1 MTSKLVSIL
10 LVCAALAMEF
20 DESSPEDALKRLNK
34 IKDNISIELTDDN
47 FEHLTQAATGATT
60 GDWLVYFYDP
70 SCANCSYFNPTYRML
85 AKLVRDEQIGVN
97 IAKIDASKNPETTAR
112 FRVNSFPTVL
122 YFHQGKY
129 YIYTGPRDEFAM
141 LEMIKE
147 GTYTQYTRKRV
158 PEPRTL
164 FSKAMKFARWLVFR
178 VPKQYP
184 MYFAGGILG
193 LVVLMVA
200 VCYSASKEENRQTV
214 QPEQVKKDQ

>member
-1 MTSKLVSIL
+1 MTLKLVSIL
-10 LVCAALAMEF
+10 LVCAACAMEF
-20 DESSPEDALKRLNK
+20 EASSHQEALKRLNK
-34 IKDNISIELTDDN
+34 IKDDISVDLTDEN

-70 SCANCSYFNPTYRML
+70 SCVNCSYFNPTYRML
-85 AKLVRDEQIGVN
+85 AKMVRDEQIGVN
-97 IAKIDASKNPETTAR
+97 IAKIDASKNLETTAR
-112 FRVNSFPTVL
+112 FRVESFPTVL

-129 YIYTGPRDEFAM
+129 YNYTGPRDESDM

-164 FSKAMKFARWLVFR
+164 FTKAMKFARWLVFR

-193 LVVLMVA
+193 LVALMVA
-200 VCYSASKEENRQTV
+200 VCYTTAKEENRQTV
-214 QPEQVKKDQ
+214 QPEQAKKNQ